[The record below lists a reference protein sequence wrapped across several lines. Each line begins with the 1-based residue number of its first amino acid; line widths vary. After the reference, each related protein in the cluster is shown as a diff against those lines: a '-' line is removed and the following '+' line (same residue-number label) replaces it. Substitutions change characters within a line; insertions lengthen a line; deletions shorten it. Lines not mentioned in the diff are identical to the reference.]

1 MALPTSLWI
10 FWDADQASQRLPSP
24 YGKGNTGQ
32 KYLFLFNHSIT
43 KSSPQD
49 RLAAALKKQGLV
61 SMCLTHTLDTYF
73 NLVEQKRAG
82 SNQGK

>member
-10 FWDADQASQRLPSP
+10 FWDADQARQRLPSS
-24 YGKGNTGQ
+24 YGKGITGQ

-43 KSSPQD
+43 KSSPKD

-61 SMCLTHTLDTYF
+61 SMCLTHALDTYF

>member
-1 MALPTSLWI
+1 MGLPTSLRI
-10 FWDADQASQRLPSP
+10 FWDADQASQSLPSS

-49 RLAAALKKQGLV
+49 GFAAASKKQGLV
-61 SMCLTHTLDTYF
+61 SMCLTHALNTYF
-73 NLVEQKRAG
+73 NSVEQKHAG
-82 SNQGK
+82 CN